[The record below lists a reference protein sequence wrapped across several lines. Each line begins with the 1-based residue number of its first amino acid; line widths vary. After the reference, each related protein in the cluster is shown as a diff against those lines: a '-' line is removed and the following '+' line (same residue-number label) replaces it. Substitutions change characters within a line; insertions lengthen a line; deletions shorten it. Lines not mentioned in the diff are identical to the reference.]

1 MFFKIFCPIRSSKD
15 FNFGSDRFHP
25 TKVVVNEPFSFC
37 IPTIIKCAPV
47 YKKDIQ
53 LGLFKYVKSSVLEKN
68 WSSETWTWSGSQSIN
83 GNKLYKLNQ

>member
-1 MFFKIFCPIRSSKD
+1 MFNTEFIFRLEIRKIPKRSI
-15 FNFGSDRFHP
+15 P
-25 TKVVVNEPFSFC
+25 PYKVVVNEPFSFC